1 MNTRI
6 IIDKFYGE
14 ILAIIDEL
22 HGKVF
27 AKIDKL
33 PFAAVIGGIFDGFH
47 IEVGIV
53 RHDFHLERGV
63 VRHHFNLAIERRF
76 FVSAILR
83 SRRTEQQTK
92 RESKQ
97 QFFHNN

>member
-14 ILAIIDEL
+14 ILAKIDEL

-53 RHDFHLERGV
+53 RHHLD
-63 VRHHFNLAIERRF
+63 LAIERRF